1 MDAPAPSDPEFRVGK
16 RVLARLGSRDAYTVR
31 LVADEAEL
39 KAAQRLRFEVFNV
52 EMHEGLAA
60 SYETGLDA
68 DPFDAV
74 CDHLVVFEKATER
87 VVGTYR
93 LQTGPMAAANR
104 GYYSAQEFDFMP
116 FEPMRKEIVELGRA
130 CVHADHRNVAVLGLL
145 WREIGNYARARDA
158 RYLVGCSSITSQ
170 DPVEGATMYRELS
183 RKNQAQEKWRTV
195 PLPGWECP
203 LDRMSDAA
211 PKVPKLLT
219 AYLALS
225 ARICGPPAI
234 DREFKTID
242 FLTVLDLKSIP
253 VVLMERF
260 LR

>member
-1 MDAPAPSDPEFRVGK
+1 M
-16 RVLARLGSRDAYTVR
+16 LARMGSRDAYTVR
-31 LVADEAEL
+31 QISGEEEL

-52 EMHEGLAA
+52 ELHEGLAS
-60 SYETGLDA
+60 SYETGLDS
-68 DPFDAV
+68 DPFDPV
-74 CDHLVVFEKATER
+74 CDHLVVIEKASDR

-93 LQTGPMAAANR
+93 LQTGPMAAANL
-104 GYYSAQEFDFMP
+104 GYYSAQEFDFTP
-116 FEPMRKEIVELGRA
+116 FEPMRPEIVELGRA
-130 CVHADHRNVAVLGLL
+130 CVHAEHRNVAVLGLL
-145 WREIGNYARARDA
+145 WREIGNYARAREA

-170 DPVEGATMYRELS
+170 DPVEGASMYRELA
-183 RKNQAQEKWRTV
+183 RKNLAQEKWRTN
-195 PLPGWECP
+195 PLPGWECQM
-203 LDRMSDAA
+203 DNVSDTP

-253 VVLMERF
+253 LVLMQRY
-260 LR
+260 LL